1 MIKTLQISSILAV
14 VLAAVLFVS
23 SVVFGVHKD
32 AEVEAFLKSPSIKE
46 KFTETMGGAVKRPSD
61 QSSPLVENAQRFAS
75 IIDPP
80 KPTAPERPPV
90 STTPVVTKAV
100 EPAQTSAK
108 FRVLGTSY
116 YQANPLMSL
125 AFIDEPG
132 KGLHWVRQGS
142 EIMHLTIE
150 EVKDGRIVVR
160 DAQGASE
167 MVAEDRPITVS
178 LLEGS
183 PAAAGKSAG
192 ATPAVAPG
200 SSPAGGQGSRP
211 PIPPAAGSAYPVRN
225 PRAAGGAG
233 DEGISNGAY
242 PSIPPRAS
250 IPPRTTDGR
259 RPPVSVGSL
268 KSRLS
273 EEENARLA
281 SLGDRLKAMQE
292 AQSTRIVPN
301 EAENE
306 DEAMAM
312 MKKLLA
318 DAEQESPEAEVQA
331 PAEAQDQNEPASN
344 KVQAPPSTARRR

>member
-23 SVVFGVHKD
+23 SVVFGVQKD
-32 AEVEAFLKSPSIKE
+32 AEVEAFLKSPSIKD

-75 IIDPP
+75 IMNPP
-80 KPTAPERPPV
+80 KPVAPVRPPAP
-90 STTPVVTKAV
+90 TTPVVAKAV

-116 YQANPLMSL
+116 YEANPQMSL
-125 AFIDEPG
+125 VFIDEPG

-160 DAQGASE
+160 DAQGTSE

-178 LLEGS
+178 LLEGTS
-183 PAAAGKSAG
+183 ASAA
-192 ATPAVAPG
+192 PAVAPG
-200 SSPAGGQGSRP
+200 SSRP
-211 PIPPAAGSAYPVRN
+211 PIPPGAGSAYPVRN
-225 PRAAGGAG
+225 PRATGGAG

-242 PSIPPRAS
+242 PSIAPRAS
-250 IPPRTTDGR
+250 IPPRTNDGR

-281 SLGDRLKAMQE
+281 ALGDRLKAMQE
-292 AQSTRIVPN
+292 AQSARTAPN

-306 DEAMAM
+306 DETMAM

-318 DAEQESPEAEVQA
+318 DAEQESAEAEVQA

-344 KVQAPPSTARRR
+344 KIQAPPSTARRR

>member
-23 SVVFGVHKD
+23 SVVFGVQKD
-32 AEVEAFLKSPSIKE
+32 AEVEAFLKSPSIKD

-75 IIDPP
+75 IMNPP
-80 KPTAPERPPV
+80 KPVPPVRPPAP
-90 STTPVVTKAV
+90 TTPVVTKAV
-100 EPAQTSAK
+100 EPAQASAK
-108 FRVLGTSY
+108 FRVLGMSY
-116 YQANPLMSL
+116 YEANPAMSL
-125 AFIDEPG
+125 VFIDEPG

-160 DAQGASE
+160 DAQGTSE
-167 MVAEDRPITVS
+167 MVAEDRSITVS
-178 LLEGS
+178 VLEGT
-183 PAAAGKSAG
+183 SAG

-200 SSPAGGQGSRP
+200 SSRP
-211 PIPPAAGSAYPVRN
+211 PIPPAAGSAYT
-225 PRAAGGAG
+225 G
-233 DEGISNGAY
+233 
-242 PSIPPRAS
+242 IPPRAG
-250 IPPRTTDGR
+250 IPPRPNDGR
-259 RPPVSVGSL
+259 RPPVSAGSL

-281 SLGDRLKAMQE
+281 ALGDRLKAMQE
-292 AQSTRIVPN
+292 AQSARTATN
-301 EAENE
+301 EAQNE

-318 DAEQESPEAEVQA
+318 DAEQESAEAEVQV
-331 PAEAQDQNEPASN
+331 PAEEQDQNEPAGN
-344 KVQAPPSTARRR
+344 KIQAPPSTARRR

>member
-32 AEVEAFLKSPSIKE
+32 AEVEAFLKSPSIKD
-46 KFTETMGGAVKRPSD
+46 KFTQTMGGAVKRPSD

-75 IIDPP
+75 IMNPP
-80 KPTAPERPPV
+80 KPVAPERPAAPP
-90 STTPVVTKAV
+90 SPVVTKAV

-116 YQANPLMSL
+116 YEANPQMSL
-125 AFIDEPG
+125 VFIDEPG

-160 DAQGASE
+160 DAQGTSE
-167 MVAEDRPITVS
+167 MVAEDNPITVS
-178 LLEGS
+178 LLEGT
-183 PAAAGKSAG
+183 SAG
-192 ATPAVAPG
+192 VAPAVAPG
-200 SSPAGGQGSRP
+200 ISRP
-211 PIPPAAGSAYPVRN
+211 PIPPAAGST
-225 PRAAGGAG
+225 
-233 DEGISNGAY
+233 Y

-250 IPPRTTDGR
+250 IPPRTNDGR

-281 SLGDRLKAMQE
+281 ALGDRLKAMQE
-292 AQSTRIVPN
+292 AQSARTAPN

-306 DEAMAM
+306 DETMAM

-318 DAEQESPEAEVQA
+318 DAEQESAEAEVQA

-344 KVQAPPSTARRR
+344 KVPAVKASEPARRR

>member
-14 VLAAVLFVS
+14 ALAAVLFVS

-32 AEVEAFLKSPSIKE
+32 AEVEAFLKSPSIKD
-46 KFTETMGGAVKRPSD
+46 KFTQTMGGAVKRPGD

-75 IIDPP
+75 IMNPP
-80 KPTAPERPPV
+80 KPVAPERPPAP
-90 STTPVVTKAV
+90 TTPVVTKAV
-100 EPAQTSAK
+100 EPASVSAK

-116 YQANPLMSL
+116 YDANPKMSL
-125 AFIDEPG
+125 VFIDEPG

-142 EIMHLTIE
+142 DIMHLTIE

-160 DAQGASE
+160 DAQGTSE
-167 MVAEDRPITVS
+167 MVAEDPAPILAS
-178 LLEGS
+178 GQAGLQSGAG
-183 PAAAGKSAG
+183 AAA
-192 ATPAVAPG
+192 AVQAQSQANRIG
-200 SSPAGGQGSRP
+200 AGGS
-211 PIPPAAGSAYPVRN
+211 
-225 PRAAGGAG
+225 
-233 DEGISNGAY
+233 AY

-250 IPPRTTDGR
+250 IPPRPTDGR

-281 SLGDRLKAMQE
+281 ALGDRLKAMQE
-292 AQSTRIVPN
+292 AQSAPPGRVPN

-318 DAEQESPEAEVQA
+318 DGEQESPEAEVQA
-331 PAEAQDQNEPASN
+331 PAEEQDQNEPAGN
-344 KVQAPPSTARRR
+344 KAPAVKASEPARRR

>member
-32 AEVEAFLKSPSIKE
+32 ADVEAFLKSPSIKD

-75 IIDPP
+75 IMNPP
-80 KPTAPERPPV
+80 KPTVPVRPPAP
-90 STTPVVTKAV
+90 TTPVVTKAV

-108 FRVLGTSY
+108 FRVVGISYCEADPNTS
-116 YQANPLMSL
+116 LV
-125 AFIDEPG
+125 FIDEPG

-142 EIMHLTIE
+142 DIMHLTIE

-160 DAQGASE
+160 DAQGTSE
-167 MVAEDRPITVS
+167 MVVEDRPITVS
-178 LLEGS
+178 LLEG
-183 PAAAGKSAG
+183 ASAG

-200 SSPAGGQGSRP
+200 SSRP
-211 PIPPAAGSAYPVRN
+211 PIPPAAGSAYT
-225 PRAAGGAG
+225 G
-233 DEGISNGAY
+233 
-242 PSIPPRAS
+242 IPPRAG
-250 IPPRTTDGR
+250 IPPRTNDGR

-281 SLGDRLKAMQE
+281 ALGDRLKSMQE
-292 AQSTRIVPN
+292 AQSARTAPN

-318 DAEQESPEAEVQA
+318 DAEQESAEAETHGEA
-331 PAEAQDQNEPASN
+331 PAKERDQNEPASN
-344 KVQAPPSTARRR
+344 KIPLPPSTARRR

>member
-80 KPTAPERPPV
+80 KPTTPERPPV
-90 STTPVVTKAV
+90 STTPVATKAV

-160 DAQGASE
+160 DATGTSE

-178 LLEGS
+178 LLEG
-183 PAAAGKSAG
+183 ASAS

-200 SSPAGGQGSRP
+200 SSRP
-211 PIPPAAGSAYPVRN
+211 PIPPAAGSAYT
-225 PRAAGGAG
+225 G
-233 DEGISNGAY
+233 
-242 PSIPPRAS
+242 IPPRAG
-250 IPPRTTDGR
+250 IPPRTNDGR

-273 EEENARLA
+273 DEENTRLA
-281 SLGDRLKAMQE
+281 ALGDRLKAMQE
-292 AQSTRIVPN
+292 AQSARTVPN

-318 DAEQESPEAEVQA
+318 DAERENAETEAQT
-331 PAEAQDQNEPASN
+331 EAQDQNEPASN
-344 KVQAPPSTARRR
+344 KIQLPPSTARRR

>member
-32 AEVEAFLKSPSIKE
+32 AEVEAFLKSPSIKD

-75 IIDPP
+75 IMDPP
-80 KPTAPERPPV
+80 KPTVPVRPPAP
-90 STTPVVTKAV
+90 TTPVVTKAV

-116 YQANPLMSL
+116 YEANPKMSL
-125 AFIDEPG
+125 VFIDEPG

-142 EIMHLTIE
+142 DIMHLTIE

-160 DAQGASE
+160 DAQGTSE

-178 LLEGS
+178 LLEG
-183 PAAAGKSAG
+183 ASAG

-200 SSPAGGQGSRP
+200 SSRP
-211 PIPPAAGSAYPVRN
+211 PIPPAAGSAYI
-225 PRAAGGAG
+225 G
-233 DEGISNGAY
+233 
-242 PSIPPRAS
+242 IPPRAG
-250 IPPRTTDGR
+250 IPPRTNDGR

-281 SLGDRLKAMQE
+281 ALGDRLKAMQE
-292 AQSTRIVPN
+292 AKSVKAD
-301 EAENE
+301 AEE
-306 DEAMAM
+306 GAGDDEAMAM

-318 DAEQESPEAEVQA
+318 DAEQESAEAEAQA
-331 PAEAQDQNEPASN
+331 PAKEQDQNEPAGN
-344 KVQAPPSTARRR
+344 KIPLPPSMARRR

>member
-23 SVVFGVHKD
+23 SVVFGVQKD
-32 AEVEAFLKSPSIKE
+32 AEVEAFLKSPSIKD
-46 KFTETMGGAVKRPSD
+46 KFTQTMGGAVKRPSD

-75 IIDPP
+75 IMNPP
-80 KPTAPERPPV
+80 KPVPPVRPPAP
-90 STTPVVTKAV
+90 TTPVVTKAV
-100 EPAQTSAK
+100 EPAQVSAK
-108 FRVLGTSY
+108 FRVLGMSY
-116 YQANPLMSL
+116 YEANPQMSL
-125 AFIDEPG
+125 VLIDEPG

-160 DAQGASE
+160 DAQEGTSE

-178 LLEGS
+178 VLEGT
-183 PAAAGKSAG
+183 SAG

-200 SSPAGGQGSRP
+200 SSRP
-211 PIPPAAGSAYPVRN
+211 PIPPAAG
-225 PRAAGGAG
+225 
-233 DEGISNGAY
+233 GAY

-250 IPPRTTDGR
+250 IPPRPNDGR

-281 SLGDRLKAMQE
+281 VLGDRLKAMQE
-292 AQSTRIVPN
+292 AQSARTVPN

-318 DAEQESPEAEVQA
+318 DAEQESPETETHGEA
-331 PAEAQDQNEPASN
+331 PVSEQDQNEPAGN
-344 KVQAPPSTARRR
+344 KIQAPPSTARRR

>member
-14 VLAAVLFVS
+14 VVAAVLFVS

-32 AEVEAFLKSPSIKE
+32 AEVEAFLKSPSIKD

-61 QSSPLVENAQRFAS
+61 QSSPLVENAERFAS
-75 IIDPP
+75 IMNPP
-80 KPTAPERPPV
+80 KPVAPERPAAP
-90 STTPVVTKAV
+90 TTPAVAKAV
-100 EPAQTSAK
+100 EPASVSAK
-108 FRVLGTSY
+108 FRVLGISYCEADPNTS
-116 YQANPLMSL
+116 LV
-125 AFIDEPG
+125 FIDEPG

-142 EIMHLTIE
+142 DVMHLTIE

-167 MVAEDRPITVS
+167 MVVEDRPITVS
-178 LLEGS
+178 LLEGAS
-183 PAAAGKSAG
+183 GGAAA
-192 ATPAVAPG
+192 AVAPG
-200 SSPAGGQGSRP
+200 SSRP
-211 PIPPAAGSAYPVRN
+211 PIPPAAGSAYT
-225 PRAAGGAG
+225 G
-233 DEGISNGAY
+233 
-242 PSIPPRAS
+242 IPPRAS
-250 IPPRTTDGR
+250 IPPRTNDGR

-281 SLGDRLKAMQE
+281 ALGDRLKAMQE
-292 AQSTRIVPN
+292 AQSARTVPN

-318 DAEQESPEAEVQA
+318 DAEQESAEAEAQTQA
-331 PAEAQDQNEPASN
+331 KEQDQNEPADN
-344 KVQAPPSTARRR
+344 KIQAPPSTARRR

>member
-23 SVVFGVHKD
+23 SVVFGVQKD
-32 AEVEAFLKSPSIKE
+32 AEVEAFLKSPSIKD

-75 IIDPP
+75 IMNPP
-80 KPTAPERPPV
+80 KPEAPERPAAPT
-90 STTPVVTKAV
+90 SPVVTKAV
-100 EPAQTSAK
+100 EPVQTSAK

-116 YQANPLMSL
+116 YEANPKMSL
-125 AFIDEPG
+125 VFIDEPG

-142 EIMHLTIE
+142 DIMHLTIE

-160 DAQGASE
+160 DAQGTSE

-178 LLEGS
+178 LLEG
-183 PAAAGKSAG
+183 ASAG
-192 ATPAVAPG
+192 AAPAGPAMAGPRAPG
-200 SSPAGGQGSRP
+200 SSRP
-211 PIPPAAGSAYPVRN
+211 PIPPAAGSAYTGIP
-225 PRAAGGAG
+225 PRAGGAG
-233 DEGISNGAY
+233 RPQAD
-242 PSIPPRAS
+242 
-250 IPPRTTDGR
+250 IPPRTNDGR

-281 SLGDRLKAMQE
+281 ALGDRLKSMQE
-292 AQSTRIVPN
+292 AQSARTAPN
-301 EAENE
+301 ETENE
-306 DEAMAM
+306 DEAMVM

-318 DAEQESPEAEVQA
+318 DAEQESAEAETHGEA
-331 PAEAQDQNEPASN
+331 PAKGQDQNEPASNN

>member
-14 VLAAVLFVS
+14 VLAVVLFVS

-32 AEVEAFLKSPSIKE
+32 AEVEAFLKSPSIKD
-46 KFTETMGGAVKRPSD
+46 KFAETMGGAVKRPSD

-75 IIDPP
+75 IMNPP
-80 KPTAPERPPV
+80 KPVAPERPAAP
-90 STTPVVTKAV
+90 TTPAVAKAV
-100 EPAQTSAK
+100 EPAQTSPK
-108 FRVLGTSY
+108 FRVLGMSY
-116 YQANPLMSL
+116 YQANPQMSL
-125 AFIDEPG
+125 VLIDEPG

-142 EIMHLTIE
+142 DVMHLTIE

-167 MVAEDRPITVS
+167 MVVEDRQSSIVDAGFSS
-178 LLEGS
+178 L
-183 PAAAGKSAG
+183 AG
-192 ATPAVAPG
+192 ASIEHPV
-200 SSPAGGQGSRP
+200 SS
-211 PIPPAAGSAYPVRN
+211 IPD
-225 PRAAGGAG
+225 RATG
-233 DEGISNGAY
+233 
-242 PSIPPRAS
+242 IPPRAS

-281 SLGDRLKAMQE
+281 ALGDRLKAMQE
-292 AQSTRIVPN
+292 ARPPAAGAQPAAAGQSARTVPN

-318 DAEQESPEAEVQA
+318 DADRESPEAEVQA
-331 PAEAQDQNEPASN
+331 PAEEQDQNEPAGN
-344 KVQAPPSTARRR
+344 KIQVPPSTARRR